1 MEGWLLTPAVG
12 LKPMKQTLKGLKNF
26 YMVGQWVQPGG
37 GLPAGLMTGRKAAME
52 VCKKEGIAFK
62 VSRFR

>member
-1 MEGWLLTPAVG
+1 
-12 LKPMKQTLKGLKNF
+12 MKQTLKGLKNF

-52 VCKKEGIAFK
+52 LCKKEGIAFK